1 MAQNMHNYED
11 DIWIFAYGSLM
22 WHPEIPFIESKPA
35 MLHGYHRALCMYSF
49 EYRGTPEKPGLV
61 FGLDRGGACNGLA
74 FKVEKS
80 QAKSAVS
87 MLNDRELI
95 NDIYQPKWLTVKMDD
110 RSALAYCFVAAR
122 DHEQYAGVL
131 SEAEQVRLVNQGC
144 GKRGQCIEYL
154 TNTFDHL
161 QELGIIDRKLER
173 IVSQVR
179 LSVKTSSAF

>member
-1 MAQNMHNYED
+1 MYSYDD

-22 WHPEIPFIESKPA
+22 WHPEIPFVECKPA
-35 MLHGYHRALCMYSF
+35 MVHGYHRALCMYSF

-74 FKVEKS
+74 FRVEKS
-80 QAKSAVS
+80 QATSAVS
-87 MLNDRELI
+87 MLDARELI
-95 NDIYQPKWLTVKMDD
+95 SHIYQPKWLTVKMDD
-110 RSALAYCFVAAR
+110 RSVKAYCYVAVR
-122 DHEQYAGVL
+122 NHEQYAGVL

-161 QELGIIDRKLER
+161 QELGIIDQKLAR
-173 IVSQVR
+173 II
-179 LSVKTSSAF
+179 KTAQEKLK